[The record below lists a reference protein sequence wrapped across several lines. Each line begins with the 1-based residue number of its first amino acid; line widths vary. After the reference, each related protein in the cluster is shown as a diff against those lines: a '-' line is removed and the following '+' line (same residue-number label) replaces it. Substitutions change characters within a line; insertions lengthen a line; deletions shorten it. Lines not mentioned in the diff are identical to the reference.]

1 MKKHLN
7 INPLARATAVFAI
20 VVAAVAGTTYAALQ
34 SQATLFNNTISTATA
49 QLQVKS
55 AGNFASQD
63 AGFAFTGV
71 VPGGPA
77 VPAAGNAFQLK
88 NNGNVGLKIYASIP
102 VAPTITMQP
111 SATAVDL
118 SKVDLVLS
126 CTNGTQNFALTT
138 DVAALVAANST
149 GGVQLTPDALPNGVG
164 NVASCTAKVQMDSD
178 AVTGESASS
187 TNFNIVFTGT
197 PVTL

>member
-55 AGNFASQD
+55 AGGFASQD
-63 AGFAFTGV
+63 AGFAFTGA

-77 VPAAGNAFQLK
+77 VPAVGNAFQLK

-102 VAPTITMQP
+102 TAPTFTVTP
-111 SATAVDL
+111 SGSVDL

-126 CTNGTQNFALTT
+126 CTNGTQNFALTS
-138 DVAALVAANST
+138 DVAALVAAHST
-149 GGVQLTPDALPNGVG
+149 GGVALTPDTLPSGAG

-178 AVTGESASS
+178 AFSGESASS